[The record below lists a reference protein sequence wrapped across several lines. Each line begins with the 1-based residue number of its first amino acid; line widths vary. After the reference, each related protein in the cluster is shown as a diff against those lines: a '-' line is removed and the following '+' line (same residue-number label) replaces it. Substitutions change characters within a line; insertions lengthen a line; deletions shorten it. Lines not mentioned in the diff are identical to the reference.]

1 MSSTVHSMYCEFGEQ
16 GLGYIIIQ
24 IIMGCRFFQLCLGLQ
39 VMKTRMSVMT
49 EVLPH

>member
-24 IIMGCRFFQLCLGLQ
+24 IRDAGFSNSAWDC
-39 VMKTRMSVMT
+39 K
-49 EVLPH
+49 